1 MKTLIRGG
9 LVVDPANK
17 TERITNVLF
26 ENGRVAD
33 VTDLVPDADMIFDA
47 AGMTVTP
54 GFIDIHMHEDRY
66 FPKEDRFEEAIAPCM
81 LRMGVTTMLG
91 GNCGSNRYDPGVYL
105 DAADRL
111 GTASNIALLAGHS
124 TLRALSCSRGKY
136 EAATADEIRKMQYA
150 AEKWLALG
158 CAGISYGIRYVPGS
172 TEEELCATAK
182 ACAAAG
188 KMAAAHIRDDA
199 AFVFDAAEEFL
210 RITTAAGC
218 RAEVSHIGSMA
229 GFGQMRDFLTLLEKK
244 RREGIPVYADC
255 YPYAAFSTEIGETT
269 YDDGFLERYGTDY
282 SAIEIC
288 EGPYKGMRCT
298 EEIFRELRKSFPDTL
313 TVCRVMK
320 PEDIELALLDPEVTI
335 GSDGILS
342 GMQGHPRAA
351 GSFPKYLREY
361 VQSGKLPLS
370 EGIAKLTSLPAERI
384 GLKDRGSFT
393 RGNAADAVV
402 FDPASVRD
410 CATFDNPVLP
420 PEGIR
425 AVFVNGILACEN
437 GTVLTTHAGKAV
449 RI

>member
-1 MKTLIRGG
+1 MKTLIREG
-9 LVVDPANK
+9 LVIDPENG
-17 TERITNVLF
+17 TERVTNVLF
-26 ENGRVAD
+26 ENDTVAD
-33 VTDLVPDADMIFDA
+33 VTDSLPAADRVVDA

-54 GFIDIHMHEDRY
+54 GFIDIHMHEDRF
-66 FPKEDRFEEAIAPCM
+66 FPREDRFEEAIAPCM
-81 LRMGVTTMLG
+81 LRMGVTTMVG

-111 GTASNIALLAGHS
+111 GVASNIALLAGHS
-124 TLRALSCSRGKY
+124 TLRAFSCSRGKY

-150 AEKWLALG
+150 AEKWLSLG

-182 ACAAAG
+182 VCAAAG
-188 KMAAAHIRDDA
+188 KTAAAHIRDDA

-210 RITTAAGC
+210 RITSTAGC
-218 RAEVSHIGSMA
+218 RAEISHIGSMA
-229 GFGQMRDFLTLLEKK
+229 GFGQMRAFLALLERK

-282 SAIEIC
+282 SSIEIC
-288 EGPYKGMRCT
+288 EGPYRGMRCT
-298 EEIFRELRKSFPDTL
+298 EKIFRELRENAPDTL

-320 PEDIELALLDPEVTI
+320 PEDIDLALLDPEVTI

-361 VQSGKLPLS
+361 VLSGRIPLS
-370 EGIAKLTSLPAERI
+370 EGIAKITSLPAKRL

-393 RGNAADAVV
+393 RGNAADAVI
-402 FDPASVRD
+402 FDPAAVRD
-410 CATFDNPVLP
+410 RATFDSPVLA

-449 RI
+449 RL